1 MTELRER
8 LDSLARLAGD
18 DASAERMLG
27 RVAPMVHAV
36 RRRRTARHVGM
47 SAAGIGTAAA
57 VGLVGVA
64 VGGLGHGRGTTLGA
78 DASESARDHLV
89 VPTSTECGTTVTPA
103 TPADDQLRL
112 FAGLSGSVDE
122 PVLSQTVSNQS
133 TATVFLE
140 SDQAQQVLVLRDG
153 RVVARVWGSIGG
165 MLPAGSAISGVGDAR
180 GLTLCGGNLIDD
192 GSYQLVVVANTSS
205 TPDQV
210 TVVGEA
216 TRMEVSGGVA
226 RTPDYDQL
234 ASVVKVTVQDA
245 TRFPDPPTTPD
256 PVPFREGSDPCAQPV
271 PGSHDAPAVGSMV
284 TLRASASVIG
294 DVAVGTRPEVIVKQK
309 NVGDDPLAVGL
320 ILSSRVVVYQ
330 GLTPVVAYTADGAPL
345 GPSGDAGGELTLEP
359 DREVGYVAG
368 LIEPTWCLS
377 GPDRLPDGNYTVATM
392 ASVSVNGV
400 SRSVVSTDGATAKD
414 GVLTIGGELD
424 GYTVE
429 QPTAGKG

>member
-1 MTELRER
+1 MTELRDR
-8 LDSLARLAGD
+8 LDGLARLAGD

-36 RRRRTARHVGM
+36 RRRRTARTVGM

-57 VGLVGVA
+57 VGLVGVT
-64 VGGLGHGRGTTLGA
+64 VGGLGHGRGTVTGA
-78 DASESARDHLV
+78 GPSGSAHDHLV
-89 VPTSTECGTTVTPA
+89 LPAGTACGTTITPA
-103 TPADDQLRL
+103 ASTTGRLRL
-112 FAGLSGSVDE
+112 FAGLSGPVDE
-122 PVLSQTVSNQS
+122 PVVSETISNES
-133 TATVFLE
+133 ADTVFLE
-140 SDQAQQVLVLRDG
+140 HDQAQQVLVLEDG
-153 RVVARVWGSIGG
+153 RVVARSWGSIGG
-165 MLPAGSAISGVGDAR
+165 MFEAGTAMTSVGAAT
-180 GLTLCGGNLIDD
+180 GLTLCDDAPLED

-216 TRMEVSGGVA
+216 TTVEVSGGVA
-226 RTPDYDQL
+226 RTPDYEEL
-234 ASVVKVTVQDA
+234 AAVVRVDVRGTA
-245 TRFPDPPTTPD
+245 YPDLPATPD
-256 PVPFREGSDPCAQPV
+256 PVPFREGSDPCVQPV

-284 TLRASASVIG
+284 TIRASASVIG

-309 NVGDDPLAVGL
+309 NIGEDPLQVGL

-359 DREVGYVAG
+359 GREVGYVAG

-377 GPDRLPDGNYTVATM
+377 GVDRLQDGDYTVATM

-400 SRSVVSTDGATAKD
+400 SRSVVSTDFATAKD
-414 GVLTIGGELD
+414 GVLTLSGTTST
-424 GYTVE
+424 YVV
-429 QPTAGKG
+429 PGKG

>member
-1 MTELRER
+1 
-8 LDSLARLAGD
+8 
-18 DASAERMLG
+18 
-27 RVAPMVHAV
+27 
-36 RRRRTARHVGM
+36 
-47 SAAGIGTAAA
+47 
-57 VGLVGVA
+57 
-64 VGGLGHGRGTTLGA
+64 
-78 DASESARDHLV
+78 
-89 VPTSTECGTTVTPA
+89 
-103 TPADDQLRL
+103 
-112 FAGLSGSVDE
+112 
-122 PVLSQTVSNQS
+122 
-133 TATVFLE
+133 
-140 SDQAQQVLVLRDG
+140 
-153 RVVARVWGSIGG
+153 
-165 MLPAGSAISGVGDAR
+165 
-180 GLTLCGGNLIDD
+180 
-192 GSYQLVVVANTSS
+192 
-205 TPDQV
+205 
-210 TVVGEA
+210 
-216 TRMEVSGGVA
+216 
-226 RTPDYDQL
+226 
-234 ASVVKVTVQDA
+234 
-245 TRFPDPPTTPD
+245 
-256 PVPFREGSDPCAQPV
+256 
-271 PGSHDAPAVGSMV
+271 MV